1 MERSIVGLLLRN
13 LRRTKVELRSKVER
27 RRTTVLGREWRSV
40 SLTSNYV
47 SNGALV
53 WFFVRLKLTL
63 VETVL
68 TKELVIKDNKRPAQ
82 FQLSPEGYQ
91 LAERLATD
99 AGIEL
104 HVYHPS
110 SSNGHPSSSGLGG
123 RQPSA
128 SGFNGTGPSSGG
140 IVSSSF
146 GGRGQTLGG
155 QNSSIHAQ
163 TFRRRSPT
171 PMDFLDLPT
180 EDPEELELRQA
191 LKESLEMSRPGAGD
205 PVANILRQTA
215 ARAAEGRMGG
225 SGAAS
230 SSSAAFRPAGSTS
243 SGINGR
249 KAALGNIGASTSAN
263 QAPQGPSIA
272 NVGKPVQA
280 SSYSIAR

>member
-1 MERSIVGLLLRN
+1 LRN
-13 LRRTKVELRSKVER
+13 LRRTKAELRSKVER
-27 RRTTVLGREWRSV
+27 RRTTVLGRGCRYV
-40 SLTSNYV
+40 SLTSKYV
-47 SNGALV
+47 SIGGSRLV
-53 WFFVRLKLTL
+53 FFVRLKLTL
-63 VETVL
+63 LETVL

-123 RQPSA
+123 RQPSS
-128 SGFNGTGPSSGG
+128 SGFNGAGPSSGG

-171 PMDFLDLPT
+171 PMDFLDVPT

-191 LKESLEMSRPGAGD
+191 LKESLEMSRPGGGGD
-205 PVANILRQTA
+205 PVANILRHTA
-215 ARAAEGRMGG
+215 ARAAEGRIGG
-225 SGAAS
+225 SAAGS

-249 KAALGNIGASTSAN
+249 KAALGNVGASTSAN
-263 QAPQGPSIA
+263 QAPPGPSIA